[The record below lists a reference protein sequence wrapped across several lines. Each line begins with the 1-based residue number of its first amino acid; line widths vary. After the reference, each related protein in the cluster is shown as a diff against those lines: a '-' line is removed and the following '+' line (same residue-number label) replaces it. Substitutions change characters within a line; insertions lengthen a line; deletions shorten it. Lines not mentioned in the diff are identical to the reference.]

1 MRELKK
7 NRNVFLTVLE
17 AGKSQ
22 VRSRGEQKH
31 ELSSTPLC
39 KDSSYNHILL
49 IGPYFTLLQIQ
60 LHWGGGGGWGF
71 IWFLGEGYILSI
83 IMTFSFWHWLVQ
95 VGKYT
100 IIEFGSGH
108 SCLNEHAAYV
118 SPLSLI
124 LAFKIHLYQFFFFF
138 FIWRRVYRRGAIN

>member
-1 MRELKK
+1 MTISLCLGCYTKYNRWGNWKK

-31 ELSSTPLC
+31 DLSSTPLC

-60 LHWGGGGGWGF
+60 LHWGGWGLGFHMIFGGR
-71 IWFLGEGYILSI
+71 L
-83 IMTFSFWHWLVQ
+83 
-95 VGKYT
+95 
-100 IIEFGSGH
+100 H
-108 SCLNEHAAYV
+108 SVHNND
-118 SPLSLI
+118 
-124 LAFKIHLYQFFFFF
+124 FFFLALAGAG
-138 FIWRRVYRRGAIN
+138 WKVYNYRVLVVAILVLMSMLPMCHH